1 MMKFTCEKAL
11 LSNAIATV
19 SRTVAPKSAI
29 TALEGILVKAGMK
42 LTLSGYN
49 LETGVTATVEAD
61 IASSD
66 ECVMP
71 ARLFFDIVRKLPD
84 DLVTVRVDDQYKVT
98 ITCGISKFTF
108 TALSAEDYPELPDV
122 EFENSIH
129 IPRIELKKLI
139 SGTLFSVSENMARPI
154 HTGCKFEVDDTS
166 ITCIAVDGYRMA
178 LRRYFPEAP
187 TGRTASFVVPATG
200 LKEVERI
207 LDDTDEDA
215 AFTLG
220 SKHILFESGGATVVC
235 RLLEGEFLD
244 WRRVLP
250 TGSPIRLTGRV
261 SEITS
266 CIERVGLVI
275 SEKVKSPVRCVF
287 STDRADF
294 TAVSTIG
301 TAQDECALAGD
312 GQELEIG
319 FNCRYLLEAFRA
331 VPDSETTLELSNNL
345 SPIVL
350 TPCDGSGRY
359 AYMVLPVRMKSGD

>member
-1 MMKFTCEKAL
+1 MRFTCEKAL
-11 LSNAIATV
+11 LSSAIATV

-29 TALEGILVKAGMK
+29 VALEGILVRAGMK
-42 LTLSGYN
+42 LNLSGYN

-61 IASSD
+61 ITSTG

-84 DLVTVRVDDQYKVT
+84 DTVTVHVDEKFRVT

-108 TALSAEDYPELPDV
+108 TAMSAEDYPELPDV
-122 EFENSIH
+122 EFENAIH
-129 IPRIELKKLI
+129 IPQAELKRLI

-154 HTGCKFEVDDTS
+154 HTGCKFEVENES
-166 ITCIAVDGYRMA
+166 ITCVAVDGYRMA
-178 LRRYFPEAP
+178 LRRYFPEES
-187 TGRTASFVVPATG
+187 TGRTASFVVPASG

-207 LDDTDEDA
+207 LSDLEGDA
-215 AFTLG
+215 SFTLG
-220 SKHILFESGGATVVC
+220 TKHILFEMDGAAVVC

-250 TGSPIRLTGRV
+250 TGNPIKLTGKV
-261 SEITS
+261 SEITN

-287 STDRADF
+287 TQDRVDL
-294 TAVSTIG
+294 TTTSTIG
-301 TAQDECALAGD
+301 TAHDECYLAGD

-319 FNCRYLLEAFRA
+319 FNCKYLLEAFKA

-350 TPCDGSGRY
+350 TPCDGTGRY
-359 AYMVLPVRMKSGD
+359 AYMVLPVRMRSGE